1 MVFIKVCA
9 KDENCK
15 IGILKWMTRQIM
27 INGHLSLMDL
37 LGQHTDEVTLDDND
51 WFGYYEVGWNI
62 MDLDALFEA
71 LNEKNLRI
79 PNPKFNFEPHYT

>member
-9 KDENCK
+9 KDENSK

-27 INGHLSLMDL
+27 INGHVSLMDL
-37 LGQHTDEVTLDDND
+37 LNQYTDEVTLDDND
-51 WFGYYEVGWNI
+51 WFSYHEVGWNI
-62 MDLDALFEA
+62 VDLDILFEA